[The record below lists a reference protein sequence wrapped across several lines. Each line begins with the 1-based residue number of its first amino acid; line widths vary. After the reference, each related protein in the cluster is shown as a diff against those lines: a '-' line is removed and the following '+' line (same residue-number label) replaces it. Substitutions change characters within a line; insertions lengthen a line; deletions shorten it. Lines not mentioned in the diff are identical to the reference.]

1 MDEQTIPERFPEDI
15 QSVPML
21 LYFSNNAIAAT
32 GYRMFYDI
40 DEKWGNNTTKFVNS
54 YHAVVFILSFSFK
67 NPSIYWNLA
76 IEAYLFNMEAI
87 VDRSIDEGVIEFW
100 DDFTTR
106 NQLEI

>member
-1 MDEQTIPERFPEDI
+1 MECFCLVGNEPCMLQPLSLYMDEQTIPERFPEDI

-54 YHAVVFILSFSFK
+54 YHAVVFIFSFSFK
-67 NPSIYWNLA
+67 NPSIY
-76 IEAYLFNMEAI
+76 
-87 VDRSIDEGVIEFW
+87 
-100 DDFTTR
+100 
-106 NQLEI
+106 